1 MHNEENYQQCEKTAF
16 RMGENNS
23 KLSNWQKINF
33 KNIQAAHVAQYQK
46 NKQPN
51 QKMGQR
57 TKQTFLH
64 RIKIVI
70 ASLLQLDC
78 YVQVHFICN
87 IWIPTLNTNAAIYFS
102 QEWFIYIEDVS

>member
-1 MHNEENYQQCEKTAF
+1 MHNEENYKQGEKTAF

-23 KLSNWQKINF
+23 KWSNWQKINF
-33 KNIQAAHVAQYQK
+33 KNIQAAHAAQYQK

-70 ASLLQLDC
+70 GSLLQLDC

-87 IWIPTLNTNAAIYFS
+87 FWIPTLNTNAAIYFS